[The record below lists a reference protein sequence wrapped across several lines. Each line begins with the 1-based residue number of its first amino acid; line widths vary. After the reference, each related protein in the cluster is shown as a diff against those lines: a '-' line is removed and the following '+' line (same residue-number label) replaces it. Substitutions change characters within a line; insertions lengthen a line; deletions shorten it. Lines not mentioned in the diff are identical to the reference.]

1 MKSGKGRWPQ
11 RDFTSEIRKNAE
23 NEKTKKP
30 QKTVPF
36 GFFISLVFPVFSNF
50 VLRISCFIVL
60 YLYRLRTMFLR
71 FREHRLSGI
80 RPANQ
85 PRRVQQCPLEQ
96 KLQGRQLGL
105 PAR

>member
-30 QKTVPF
+30 QKTGPF

-60 YLYRLRTMFLR
+60 YLYRLRIMFPR
-71 FREHRLSGI
+71 SRGPRLSGI
-80 RPANQ
+80 RPASQ
-85 PRRVQQCPLEQ
+85 CRRARQCPLER
-96 KLQGRQLGL
+96 KLQ
-105 PAR
+105 